1 MLTLSRW
8 KLVLVALSVAF
19 GLLFTLPNLVPAG
32 TLPSWLPNQKLNLG
46 LDLQGGSYL
55 LLEVDTAALKQE
67 RLTNLLEDVRTKLQ
81 AEQID
86 FSGLA
91 LVGDSITVR
100 ISDPAKFAAARKLL
114 GDELGERIGTGG
126 KDVTVATAPDQ
137 RIVVNFVS
145 QAAEAAARDAVTRS
159 IEIIRKR
166 IDALG
171 TKEPI
176 ITQQGATRIV
186 VEAPGENDPEK
197 LKAVIGKTAKLTF
210 QMVDSDVAPEDIA
223 AGRIPPEDEI
233 LPAAP
238 GEQGPP
244 SYVVRRRAFVTGEM
258 LTQAS
263 AGHDENNQPDIN
275 MAFNGDGARR
285 FAEVTAANIGKP
297 FAIVLDKQVISAPRI
312 NSAITGGSG
321 QITGNFT
328 EDSAQNLALLLK
340 SGALPA
346 PLNVIAQHTVGAE
359 LGADAVKAGQLS
371 ILIGATL
378 IFAFIIL
385 SYGLF
390 GCFAA
395 IALIVNGLMIVGAMS
410 LTQATLTLPGIA
422 GLVLTLAVAVDAN
435 VLIYERMRD
444 EVRSGRQAMSAADAG
459 FKRALT
465 TIIDANVTTL
475 VASVIMFQFGSGP
488 VKGFAWTL
496 FIGVITSVFTAVLI
510 TQVLI
515 GWWFRVRR
523 PKTLPIAAGPPRG
536 WPLIKLLP
544 TMTHFKFVRLA
555 RLFATLSLIG
565 VIGTAVGT
573 WKPGLN
579 LGIEFKGGTV
589 LELNTGAKPV
599 DLKLVRGVLNGLH
612 LGDVQVQTFGKP
624 NDAIA
629 RFQTP
634 AGVDSGKTVTRVKNA
649 ITQSLGEVTFSRTDV
664 VGPEVS
670 DELKVKGVEAL
681 LAAIGL
687 MLLYIWFRFELQFGL
702 GAVVALF
709 HDVTLSF
716 GLILLLRLEFSLN
729 IVAALLTIIGY
740 SMNDTVVVFD
750 RLRENRRKFK
760 RMPLRELIDMSVNET
775 LTRTVITGVTALLAL
790 SGLAVF
796 GGESL
801 RPLSIVLL
809 FGIVIGTYSSIY
821 VASPIILLWGTRKQ
835 DDPAVPI
842 APQPARP

>member
-1 MLTLSRW
+1 MLALTRW
-8 KLVLVALSVAF
+8 KLALVAISLAF
-19 GLLFTLPNLVPAG
+19 GLIFTLPNLVPSG
-32 TLPSWLPNQKLNLG
+32 TLPPWLPNQKLNLG

-55 LLEVDTAALKQE
+55 LLEVDTAALKKE
-67 RLTNLLEDVRTKLQ
+67 RLTNLTEDVRTKLQ
-81 AEQID
+81 ADQIE
-86 FSGLA
+86 FSALA
-91 LVGDSITVR
+91 VVNDQVLVR
-100 ISDPAKFAAARKLL
+100 ITDPTKLDTARKLL
-114 GDELGERIGTGG
+114 NDALGERIATGG
-126 KDVTVATAPDQ
+126 KDVTVRVAPDQ
-137 RIVVNFVS
+137 RVIVNFVS
-145 QAAEAAARDAVTRS
+145 QAADAAARDAVTRS

-186 VEAPGENDPEK
+186 VEAPGESNPEK
-197 LKAVIGKTAKLTF
+197 LIAVIGKTAKLSF
-210 QMVDSDVAPEDIA
+210 QMVDLEVAPEDVA
-223 AGRIPPEDEI
+223 AGRIPPDDEQ
-233 LPAAP
+233 LPAVA

-244 SYVVRRRAFVTGEM
+244 SYVVKRRSVVTGEM

-275 MAFNGDGARR
+275 FAFNGNGSRR
-285 FAEVTAANIGKP
+285 FGETTAANIGKP
-297 FAIVLDKQVISAPRI
+297 FAIVLDKQVLSAPRI
-312 NSAITGGSG
+312 NSAITAGSG

-328 EDSAQNLALLLK
+328 EESAHNLALLLK

-346 PLNVIAQHTVGAE
+346 PLAVIAQHTVGAE

-371 ILIGATL
+371 ILIGAAL

-390 GCFAA
+390 GGFAA
-395 IALIVNGLMIVGAMS
+395 VALVINGLMIVGAMS

-475 VASVIMFQFGSGP
+475 VASIIMFQFGSGP

-510 TQVLI
+510 SQVLI
-515 GWWFRVRR
+515 AWWFRARR
-523 PKTLPIAAGPPRG
+523 PKSLPIAAGPPSG

-544 TMTHFKFVRLA
+544 TQTNFKFVRLA

-565 VIGTAVGT
+565 VVGTAVGT

-599 DLKLVRGVLNGLH
+599 DLSRIRTVLNGMS

-624 NDAIA
+624 DDAIV

-634 AGVDSGKTVTRVKNA
+634 VGADSGKTVTRVKA
-649 ITQSLGEVTFSRTDV
+649 AVTQALGAVTFARTDV

-681 LAAIGL
+681 LAAVGL

-760 RMPLRELIDMSVNET
+760 RMPLRELIDLSVNET
-775 LTRTVITGVTALLAL
+775 LTRTVITGLTALLAL

-821 VASPIILLWGTRKQ
+821 VASPIILLWGVKKT
-835 DDPAVPI
+835 DEPAVPI

>member
-1 MLTLSRW
+1 MLALTRW
-8 KLVLVALSVAF
+8 KLALVAISLAF
-19 GLLFTLPNLVPAG
+19 GLIFTLPNLVPSG
-32 TLPSWLPNQKLNLG
+32 TLPSWLPNQTLNLG

-55 LLEVDTAALKQE
+55 LLEVDTAALKKE
-67 RLTNLLEDVRTKLQ
+67 RLTNLAEDVRTKLQ

-91 LVGDSITVR
+91 VLGDAVTVR
-100 ISDPAKFAAARKLL
+100 VTDPGKLDAARKILSS
-114 GDELGERIGTGG
+114 ELGERIATGG
-126 KDVTVATAPDQ
+126 KDVTVQTAPDQ
-137 RIVVNFVS
+137 RVVVNFVS
-145 QAAEAAARDAVTRS
+145 QAADSAARDAVTRS

-186 VEAPGENDPEK
+186 VEAPGESDPEK

-210 QMVDSDVAPEDIA
+210 QMVDSEIAPEDVA
-223 AGRIPPEDEI
+223 AGRIPPDDEQ
-233 LPAAP
+233 LPAAA

-244 SYVVRRRAFVTGEM
+244 NYVVKRRSVVTGEM

-275 MAFNGDGARR
+275 FAFNGNGARR
-285 FAEVTAANIGKP
+285 FAQVTSANIGKP

-312 NSAITGGSG
+312 NSAITGGTG

-328 EDSAQNLALLLK
+328 EESAHNLALLLK

-359 LGADAVKAGQLS
+359 LGADAVKAGQVS
-371 ILIGATL
+371 ILIGAAL

-390 GCFAA
+390 GGFAA
-395 IALIVNGLMIVGAMS
+395 VALVINGLMIVGAMS

-475 VASVIMFQFGSGP
+475 VASIIMFQFGSGP

-515 GWWFRVRR
+515 AWWFRATRA
-523 PKTLPIAAGPPRG
+523 KALPIAAGPPRG

-544 TMTHFKFVRLA
+544 TQTHFKFVRLA

-565 VIGTAVGT
+565 VIGTAVGA

-589 LELNTGAKPV
+589 LELNTGARPV
-599 DLKLVRGVLNGLH
+599 DLGKVRGVLNGLN

-634 AGVDSGKTVTRVKNA
+634 SGADSGQTVTRVKA
-649 ITQSLGEVTFSRTDV
+649 AVTQALGQVTFSRTDV

-760 RMPLRELIDMSVNET
+760 RMPLRELIDLSVNET
-775 LTRTVITGVTALLAL
+775 LTRTVITGLTALLAL

-821 VASPIILLWGTRKQ
+821 VASPIILLWGARKR
-835 DDPAVPI
+835 DEPAVPI

>member
-1 MLTLSRW
+1 MLALSRW
-8 KLVLVALSVAF
+8 KVILVLASLLF
-19 GLLFTLPNLVPAG
+19 GLAFTLPNLVAPG
-32 TLPSWLPNQKLNLG
+32 VLPSWAPQQRLNLG

-55 LLEVDTAALKQE
+55 LLEVNTNALNTE
-67 RLTNLLEDVRTKLQ
+67 RLTNLTEDIRTRLR
-81 AEQID
+81 ADQIE

-91 LVGDSITVR
+91 VHGGVIDVHINDPAKLQPAFTLLNNNLGEALITGGRNITVR
-100 ISDPAKFAAARKLL
+100 TKAGNII
-114 GDELGERIGTGG
+114 E
-126 KDVTVATAPDQ
+126 VA
-137 RIVVNFVS
+137 FVP
-145 QAAEAAARDAVTRS
+145 QAADAAARDAVTRS

-171 TKEPI
+171 TKDPL
-176 ITQQGATRIV
+176 ITQQGAARIV
-186 VEAPGENDPEK
+186 VEAPGESDPDK
-197 LKAVIGKTAKLTF
+197 LKTVIGKTAKLTF
-210 QMVDSDVAPEDIA
+210 QMVDTNVAPEDVA
-223 AGRIPPEDEI
+223 AGRIPPDDEV
-233 LPAAP
+233 LQSDSGAAAP
-238 GEQGPP
+238 LI
-244 SYVVRRRAFVTGEM
+244 VKRRSVVTGEM
-258 LTQAS
+258 LTAAS
-263 AGHDENNQPDIN
+263 AGHDQDNEPDIN
-275 MAFNGDGARR
+275 FAFNSQGARR
-285 FAEVTAANIGKP
+285 FAEATSQNIGKP
-297 FAIVLDKQVISAPRI
+297 FAIVMDGKWISAPNI
-312 NSAITGGSG
+312 ESAITTGSG
-321 QITGNFT
+321 MIHGHFS
-328 EDSAQNLALLLK
+328 EESANNLALLLK

-346 PLNVIAQHTVGAE
+346 PLNIIAQHTVGAE

-371 ILIGATL
+371 ILIGASL

-390 GCFAA
+390 GVFAA
-395 IALIVNGLMIVGAMS
+395 IALVVNGLMIVGAMS

-444 EVRSGRQAMSAADAG
+444 EVRAGRPPMSAADAG
-459 FKRALT
+459 FSRALV

-475 VASVIMFQFGSGP
+475 VAAIIMFQFGSGP

-515 GWWFRVRR
+515 GWWFRTFK
-523 PKTLPIAAGPPRG
+523 PKKLPIVTEKRTL
-536 WPLIKLLP
+536 WPMIKMLP
-544 TMTHFKFVRLA
+544 QKTHFGFVALA
-555 RLFATLSLIG
+555 RLAAALSILAVLATG
-565 VIGTAVGT
+565 VGFF
-573 WKPGLN
+573 KPGLN
-579 LGIEFKGGTV
+579 LGIDFKGGTI
-589 LELNTGAKPV
+589 LEFNTSGAPV
-599 DLKLVRGVLNGLH
+599 DLAKARTTLNQLN
-612 LGDVQVQTFGKP
+612 LGEVQVQAFGKP
-624 NDAIA
+624 SDAIV

-634 AGVDSGKTVTRVKNA
+634 KGADANATVGKVKSAVVTA
-649 ITQSLGEVTFSRTDV
+649 LGPVNFTRTDV

-670 DELKVKGVEAL
+670 DELKVSGAEAL
-681 LAAIGL
+681 LASIGL
-687 MLLYIWFRFELQFGL
+687 MLIYIWFRFELQFGL

-729 IVAALLTIIGY
+729 VIAALLTIIGY

-760 RMPLRELIDMSVNET
+760 RMPLRELIDVSVNET
-775 LTRTVITGVTALLAL
+775 LSRTVITGLTALLAL
-790 SGLAVF
+790 SGLAIF

-821 VASPIILLWGTRKQ
+821 VASPIILLWGVRK
-835 DDPAVPI
+835 DDEAAKPI